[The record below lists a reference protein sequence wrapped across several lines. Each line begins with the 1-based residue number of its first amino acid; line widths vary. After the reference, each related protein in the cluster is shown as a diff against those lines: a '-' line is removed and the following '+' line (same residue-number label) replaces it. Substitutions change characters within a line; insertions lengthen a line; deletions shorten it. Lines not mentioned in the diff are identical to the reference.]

1 MNMSHGQ
8 LSTLPVSDTLRLL
21 ASLLSGRGML
31 MYDSKKN
38 ISSIKTESHL

>member
-21 ASLLSGRGML
+21 ASLLSEL
-31 MYDSKKN
+31 MYDRKKK
-38 ISSIKTESHL
+38 SSIKTESHL